1 MANIKD
7 VAKKAGVAVSTV
19 SKYIN
24 GGSVRSYNQ
33 EAIRKAIDELGF
45 KINDVARTLKTN
57 KAMTV
62 GILIPNLESSFFTL
76 IAALMEDCLQEYGYN
91 AIVCDYRNDS
101 SMEAEK
107 LGFLIS
113 KRVDGVI
120 AVPQGDL
127 SDYDILKTQ
136 DIPAVVVDRPIDGMS
151 WVVTDSYN
159 GSKKAVEYLIANGHE
174 NIAAIC
180 GPDDVYTAT
189 ERLRGYKDAL
199 LAAGIEYE
207 IVKKGHYTLAG
218 GYSCMK
224 ELLAQKLKPTATFVI
239 NHEMTMGAVIAL
251 NEAGVRMPE
260 EMSIIGFDDMEMTK
274 TINPPLTVVVQP
286 ARQIS
291 KIAADTLVGL
301 MRGEKKLGENNIK
314 LGTSLLIRKSV
325 DDISDKGGEIG

>member
-24 GGSVRSYNQ
+24 GGSVRSYN
-33 EAIRKAIDELGF
+33 EKAIRKAIDELGF

-76 IAALMEDCLQEYGYN
+76 IAALMEDRLHEYGYN
-91 AIVCDYRNDS
+91 AILCDYRNDS
-101 SMEAEK
+101 SMETEK
-107 LGFLIS
+107 LDFLIS

-120 AVPQGDL
+120 VVPQGDL
-127 SDYDILKTQ
+127 SNYDILKTQ
-136 DIPAVVVDRPIDGMS
+136 DIPAVAVDRPIDGMS
-151 WVVTDSYN
+151 WVVTDSYS
-159 GSKKAVEYLIANGHE
+159 GSKKAVEYMIANGHK

-199 LAAGIEYE
+199 SEAGIGFEA
-207 IVKKGHYTLAG
+207 VKKGNYTLAG

-224 ELLAQKLKPTATFVI
+224 ELLKLKPKPTATFVI

-251 NEAGVRMPE
+251 NEAGVRIPD
-260 EMSIIGFDDMEMTK
+260 EMSLIGFDDMEMTK

-286 ARQIS
+286 AQKIS
-291 KIAADTLVGL
+291 KIAADTLIEL
-301 MRGEKKLGENNIK
+301 MGGEKGRDETNIK
-314 LGTSLLIRKSV
+314 LDTSLLIRKSV
-325 DDISDKGGEIG
+325 NDISRKGETSG